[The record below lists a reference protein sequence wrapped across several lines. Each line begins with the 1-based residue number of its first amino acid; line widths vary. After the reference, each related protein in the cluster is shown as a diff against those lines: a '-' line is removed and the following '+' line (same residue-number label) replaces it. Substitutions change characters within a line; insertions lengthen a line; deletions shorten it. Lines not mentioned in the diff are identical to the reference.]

1 MNRFSSR
8 IRLTLAA
15 AGLAAT
21 LAPAAVFAAADAVN
35 VEISTTEGVIALRLD
50 PVKSP
55 ETVKNFLAYA
65 EKGFY
70 DNTIFHRVIDGFM
83 IQGGGFTADMRQK
96 ATDIAIVNEA
106 RNGVSNRRGT
116 IAMARTHSATSQ
128 FFINVEDNTFLDA
141 REAQDGWGYAVFGRV
156 TRGMDVV
163 DKIAQAKTGRKAG
176 MSDVP
181 VKTVTIRSVKIV
193 K

>member
-1 MNRFSSR
+1 MPQ
-8 IRLTLAA
+8 RLR
-15 AGLAAT
+15 
-21 LAPAAVFAAADAVN
+21 PPPFCAADAVN

-65 EKGFY
+65 RKGFY

-106 RNGVSNRRGT
+106 RNGLSNRRGT
-116 IAMARTHSATSQ
+116 IAMARTSEPHSATSQ

-141 REAQDGWGYAVFGRV
+141 REAQDGLGLRRFRPRNPRHGCCR
-156 TRGMDVV
+156 
-163 DKIAQAKTGRKAG
+163 
-176 MSDVP
+176 
-181 VKTVTIRSVKIV
+181 
-193 K
+193 

>member
-116 IAMARTHSATSQ
+116 IAMARTSEPHSATSQ

-163 DKIAQAKTGRKAG
+163 DKIAQAKTGR

>member
-8 IRLTLAA
+8 IRLTLAT

-106 RNGVSNRRGT
+106 RNGLSNRRGT
-116 IAMARTHSATSQ
+116 IAMARTSEPHSATSQ

-141 REAQDGWGYAVFGRV
+141 REAQDAVFGRV